1 MGAVFTAAPVLIF
14 FVTFLKK
21 THLLSTEHFFMKE
34 GKPAY
39 KFTISSVS
47 TPFHKIGKTYEEI
60 TEICRESGFA
70 GIEGSVPLFA
80 NQSEGKLQKIGK
92 LFQDAGLQIE
102 TFHLPHVDPVKDDI
116 ATLYEVDRE
125 KVESNM
131 KRIIDQAVILG
142 SSIGILHPTTR
153 KDHNTNVEGIDRLLG
168 QAGKTLDALLR
179 HGEQYNFKIAIENML
194 PYTGERLGCKVEH
207 LEKILSRYDHPNLGF
222 CFDTGH
228 ALVSAG
234 EKAMELF
241 RFMKDRVIAFHLDDN
256 AGDRDSHLAPGHG
269 RFFWKEFFAEL
280 REMNF
285 QNTICVEAPPFAY
298 GPDYS
303 IEAWKT
309 LHEELRTLAEKNP

>member
-1 MGAVFTAAPVLIF
+1 MNAGR
-14 FVTFLKK
+14 
-21 THLLSTEHFFMKE
+21 HC
-34 GKPAY
+34 Y
-39 KFTISSVS
+39 KFTISSVN
-47 TPFHKIGKTYEEI
+47 TPFHVIGKTYEEI
-60 TEICRESGFA
+60 IQICNESGFA
-70 GIEGSVPLFA
+70 GIEGCPPLF
-80 NQSEGKLQKIGK
+80 NNRSENELQQIGK
-92 LFQDAGLQIE
+92 LFRDSGVSIE
-102 TFHLPHVDPVKDDI
+102 TFHLPHKNPLKDDL
-116 ATLYEVDRE
+116 ATLYEVDRR
-125 KVESNM
+125 KVESNI
-131 KRIIDQAVILG
+131 KKSIDQAAILG
-142 SSIGILHPTTR
+142 STIGIVHPTTR
-153 KDHNTNVEGIDRLLG
+153 KDYNTNEEGIDRLLG
-168 QAGKTLDALLR
+168 QMGKTLEALLR
-179 HGEQYNFKIAIENML
+179 HGEQYNFKIAVENML

-309 LHEELRTLAEKNP
+309 LHEELRTLAEENP